1 MALFNLTDISYRK
14 EGSRKFD
21 SLSTSLSNYQTNLLR
36 FPIDVGN
43 TDKAHYMMIHINV
56 QEKTAYQ
63 STFANDKPTIH
74 KNRVGL
80 RNQTGA
86 TNVGGNAALLVD
98 NVQKIG
104 QAAGGVLAGAADK
117 VGEMAGGKV
126 GEIAKNISQT
136 VQEKATSG
144 LNAITSEGFRNTVS
158 GAASGFASNFKNQL
172 GTLNDTTFLRKIR
185 RTTDSIALYMP
196 STMAY
201 THQQQYNT
209 LQMGGENAAFYG
221 AGLSLINDAMAGKV
235 NPEQLGRNLTPFIAE
250 KLSKGLSGALGQNS
264 TSAIFASLIGGVQ
277 NPQLELIYGSPSFR
291 TFRFEFM
298 FYPTSEAEALQVQQ
312 MIERLKFHQAPEIM
326 TGTAGYFL
334 VPPSEFDIEFYYNGQ
349 INPNIPKISTCVLT
363 TIDMDYAPKGWQA
376 YEVPGSNEPK
386 LGGTGMPFGIRLN
399 LEFQETEIMT
409 KYNFQGDRKFI
420 SELNPAENKKT
431 N

>member
-14 EGSRKFD
+14 ENRGRVD
-21 SLSTSLSNYQTNLLR
+21 SISTLPSEYQTNLLR
-36 FPIDVGN
+36 YPIDIGN
-43 TDKAHYMMIHINV
+43 TDKAHFMMIHINV
-56 QEKTAYQ
+56 QEKTAYA
-63 STFANDKPTIH
+63 SNFASDPQATIQR
-74 KNRVGL
+74 NRTGL

-86 TNVGGNAALLVD
+86 TNLGGNANLLV
-98 NVQKIG
+98 
-104 QAAGGVLAGAADK
+104 GGIQK
-117 VGEMAGGKV
+117 VGQQASGFFSGLVNKIDEATGGKV
-126 GEIAKNISQT
+126 NEIAKN
-136 VQEKATSG
+136 ATSSISEFLPDSLKNVATG
-144 LNAITSEGFRNTVS
+144 AYAGAESAIGNLDNA
-158 GAASGFASNFKNQL
+158 
-172 GTLNDTTFLRKIR
+172 TFLRKIR

-196 STMAY
+196 NTMAY

-209 LQMGGENAAFYG
+209 LQMGGENAAFAG
-221 AGLSLINDAMAGKV
+221 AGGSMLNDFLKDRINA
-235 NPEQLGRNLTPFIAE
+235 EQLGRNLTPFIAE
-250 KLSKGLSGALGQNS
+250 KISKGLSGIIGENS
-264 TSAIFASLIGGVQ
+264 AAGIFASAIGGVQ

-312 MIERLKFHQAPEIM
+312 MIDRLKFHQAPEIM

-376 YEVPGSNEPK
+376 YEVPGTNEPT
-386 LGGTGMPFGIRLN
+386 LGGTGMPFGIRLT

-409 KYNFQGDRKFI
+409 KYNFQGTRRTI
-420 SELNPAENKKT
+420 SELKASEDLKDFPMN
-431 N
+431 